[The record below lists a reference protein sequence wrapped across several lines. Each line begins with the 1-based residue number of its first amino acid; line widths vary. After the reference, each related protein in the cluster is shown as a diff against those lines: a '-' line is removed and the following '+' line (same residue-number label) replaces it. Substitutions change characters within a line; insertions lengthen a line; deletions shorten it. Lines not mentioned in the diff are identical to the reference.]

1 MIKSNIGHSYFNPLK
16 DLGQSFKKIPKSPH
30 LTSEGK
36 KIQSGIST
44 TGKILSGSGV
54 IGGSGKEGITLTD
67 LKNTGKLEVEILAGQ
82 AIQAVI
88 PALGFEGISVGDMIK
103 GIFGIGTAI
112 AGQKAAEQ
120 DYQEMQ
126 EALKLYEKETKRI
139 QEDIRQQTKLSL
151 QQLDLQRKQQVAAF
165 NQSVFERK
173 LQGLKAISGSQVALA
188 ARGLQ
193 GGTAGR
199 LLETIQ
205 YDTSKDIGIIQENLR
220 NYLAQ
225 QTLREEQYRAAGE
238 AQINQYE
245 AQLEM
250 QRQRVKAQE
259 PSFWSTTWPIVTQT
273 AGLFL

>member
-1 MIKSNIGHSYFNPLK
+1 MIGAILGMSALFGTGVYAASRIAGNTRKESIKHVGRALPGAIGVMSGGAA
-16 DLGQSFKKIPKSPH
+16 LGAAATGALGAAATGGMAGTVAKVATNAV
-30 LTSEGK
+30 TS
-36 KIQSGIST
+36 SA
-44 TGKILSGSGV
+44 
-54 IGGSGKEGITLTD
+54 
-67 LKNTGKLEVEILAGQ
+67 GKLATGAITAAAGQ
-82 AIQAVI
+82 R
-88 PALGFEGISVGDMIK
+88 
-103 GIFGIGTAI
+103 
-112 AGQKAAEQ
+112 AAEQ

-139 QEDIRQQTKLSL
+139 QEDIRQQTKLNL

-173 LQGLKAISGSQVALA
+173 LQGLKATSGSQVALA

-205 YDTSKDIGIIQENLR
+205 YDTSKDIGVIQENLR

-259 PSFWSTTWPIVTQT
+259 PSFWNTTLPIVTQT

>member
-1 MIKSNIGHSYFNPLK
+1 MIWPILGMGALFGLGVYGASRIAGNTREESLKHVARALPWAIGVMSGGAA
-16 DLGQSFKKIPKSPH
+16 LGAVATGASGAAAGGAVEAI
-30 LTSEGK
+30 TSVATNAVTSSAGRLAA
-36 KIQSGIST
+36 GA
-44 TGKILSGSGV
+44 
-54 IGGSGKEGITLTD
+54 ITAA
-67 LKNTGKLEVEILAGQ
+67 AGQ
-82 AIQAVI
+82 R
-88 PALGFEGISVGDMIK
+88 
-103 GIFGIGTAI
+103 
-112 AGQKAAEQ
+112 AAEQ

-139 QEDIRQQTKLSL
+139 QEDIRQQTKLNL
-151 QQLDLQRKQQVAAF
+151 QQLDLQRKQQVAALQ
-165 NQSVFERK
+165 QSVSERK
-173 LQGLKAISGSQVALA
+173 LQGIRALGGSQVALA

-225 QTLREEQYRAAGE
+225 QTLRKEQFRAAGE

-245 AQLEM
+245 AQLKM

-259 PSFWSTTWPIVTQT
+259 PSFWDTTLPMVTQT